1 MQRFRDLRVRAEGGG
16 AMTTENEF
24 GRTEPSVAEEL
35 LMLAQAIAKVIIYFR
50 DPRAGMTGRGKQVVL
65 TRNRRGPF
73 PSSSPTTRPC

>member
-35 LMLAQAIAKVIIYFR
+35 LMLAQAIAKVIIR
-50 DPRAGMTGRGKQVVL
+50 
-65 TRNRRGPF
+65 RNMKIVRNVIMACIF
-73 PSSSPTTRPC
+73 P